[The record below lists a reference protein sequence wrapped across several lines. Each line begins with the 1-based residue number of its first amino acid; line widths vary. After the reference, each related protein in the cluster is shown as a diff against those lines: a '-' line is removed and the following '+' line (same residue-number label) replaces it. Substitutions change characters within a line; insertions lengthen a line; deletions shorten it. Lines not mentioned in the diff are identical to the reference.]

1 MKRVS
6 RGGAKAP
13 GLMLTPLLDMFTIIL
28 IFLIVSFNAEDYDFK
43 LDEGLTLP
51 ESSARSPFKPSINL
65 SARQTGVLVEEEL
78 VVAFEGGKAAEE
90 FYQAGEI
97 PKLVTL
103 LSRYYDDLH
112 VGAPP
117 EAGGEAAEPVEV
129 DENTMIGP
137 DEVVITIQADKRLE
151 YKTLY
156 LIMRSAAKAG
166 FFKYRLAVYRT

>member
-6 RGGAKAP
+6 RGGGKAP

-28 IFLIVSFNAEDYDFK
+28 IFLIVSFNSEDYDFK
-43 LDEGLTLP
+43 LDEQLTLP

-78 VVAFEGGKAAEE
+78 VVPFEAGKAAEE

-97 PKLVTL
+97 PKLVAL

-112 VGAPP
+112 GGGAAP
-117 EAGGEAAEPVEV
+117 EEALEPVEV
-129 DENTMIGP
+129 DENTQIAP

-151 YKTLY
+151 YRTLY